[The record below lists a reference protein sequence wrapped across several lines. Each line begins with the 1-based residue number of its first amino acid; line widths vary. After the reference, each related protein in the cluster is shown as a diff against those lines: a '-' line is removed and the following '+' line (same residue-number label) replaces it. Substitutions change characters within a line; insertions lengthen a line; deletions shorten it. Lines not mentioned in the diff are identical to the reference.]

1 MKRNKHTPTYV
12 KIIFSIITSISIF
25 LFTAL
30 LGTIIILNTNVTESI
45 SPLVSIISSC
55 ALSISM
61 SLLLILNTS
70 TKPIY
75 CYFISFIII
84 IILKCTLTLTAYS
97 TIRFDLNN
105 IISLLFIAL
114 FSFIGA
120 VIGANYKK

>member
-45 SPLVSIISSC
+45 LPLVSIISSC

-70 TKPIY
+70 SKPIY

-84 IILKCTLTLTAYS
+84 IILKCTLTLTAYN
-97 TIRFDLNN
+97 TIKFDLNN